1 MMLNISNNHLGSKT
15 LITYYFLGGL
25 DTSEPWQ
32 GEWNGGVL
40 VECVGRPDVPRRPAA
55 AQPKRIPVAPK
66 KTEDEG

>member
-1 MMLNISNNHLGSKT
+1 MKQLVLIKIFNNLS
-15 LITYYFLGGL
+15 FLGGL

>member
-1 MMLNISNNHLGSKT
+1 MKQLVLIKIFNNLS
-15 LITYYFLGGL
+15 FLGGL

-40 VECVGRPDVPRRPAA
+40 VECVGRPDVPRRPTA